1 MSHSLLNCLSYS
13 KLLKSMLRHPVTVI
27 AVIAAITLFFALNL
41 PRLSFSTSVYDFV
54 IQDLPET
61 ARYEDFKK
69 IFGSDEIIRVVVK
82 GENIFEPAT
91 FQKVEQLAAAVSEI
105 KGVRRVISLP
115 DIKKSV
121 DISGNWDLQK
131 FAEILKPVALFR
143 RNIIS
148 EDHKT
153 TALTLLLKN
162 GADEKSVIHEVSKL
176 INDSTWL
183 SLGRHSDTQTLR
195 HLTAYQIGMPVVS
208 QSLAEF
214 TEKDFFQLPP
224 ITFLMIAGMLFLLF
238 RNLPCLLL
246 PILCVSLSL
255 IWTLGLMAL
264 LNIPLSMLTM
274 VVPIFLIAVG
284 MAYCLYICAEYLQ
297 QARESDSRIDTVFST
312 FSEMALPTALAVFTT
327 AAGLGSLL
335 VNRITAI
342 HDFALLSCFAI
353 LSLLIIVL
361 TLFPAM
367 LALLRRPAS
376 LFTLSPALQRW
387 VSPTLQKISHF
398 SLLTSHFSPALQRWV
413 SPTLQKIS
421 HFSLLNV
428 FIQLNLKYQ
437 HITFPAVGILV
448 VFFGIG
454 IFRLQAETNP
464 VDYFRRDTPVS
475 RHFHDIYQDLSGSF
489 PVNVVMD
496 GTVEDYFYREPEHI
510 RQIAR
515 IQEFLET
522 LPGVDK
528 TVSFADYMKLVN
540 YALNQFD
547 PKYYALPEESFEV
560 RMLINNYK
568 TMLGEDM
575 LSQFMSPDFS
585 KANILLLTHISSSR
599 DFLGIQE
606 KILSHVRQQFPK
618 NLMWDVT
625 GFGMV
630 ISASSE
636 ILVTGQIKSFSLT
649 LMLIFAVM
657 FLLFLSSK
665 VGLTALIPATFPIII
680 VFGLMGWTG
689 IRLSVATSLIASIAV
704 GLAIDDIIHYLV
716 RYNREF
722 KKDLDKD
729 RALRDTVIGVGR
741 PIIFTSLTISMGFS
755 ILIFSHFSPTAIF
768 GFLMVVTM
776 LLALAA
782 DLIILPSLMLHVELV
797 TAWDILRLMPTL
809 GGVSAGIAHE
819 LNQPLTVIKMGSDIL
834 KMMVQQ
840 EDDIPKEQL
849 AQVVDEIGTQVERA
863 SEMIGRLTEF
873 EGKPHFAKEKSNI
886 NKAVRDTLAIV
897 SHQLQLDNIK
907 INFFPDDRLPPVLAH
922 NNRLAQVIF
931 NLINNAAEAIKEK
944 NSGEK
949 ENRVITIRTFQEGDR
964 TGMTISDT
972 GTGIPA
978 LLKDRIF
985 EPFFT
990 TKESGKGKGL
1000 GLSISNEIVRS
1011 YGGRIEIQSEEGKG
1025 TGVSVTFP
1033 LYER

>member
-1 MSHSLLNCLSYS
+1 MSHLLLNYFSYS
-13 KLLKSMLRHPVTVI
+13 RLLKAMLRRPLAVI
-27 AVIAAITLFFALNL
+27 AVIAAVTLFFALNL
-41 PRLSFSTSVYDFV
+41 PRLYFSSSVYDFA
-54 IQDLPET
+54 IKDIPET
-61 ARYEDFKK
+61 ARYDDFKK

-82 GENIFEPAT
+82 GENIFDPAT
-91 FQKVEQLAAAVSEI
+91 FQKLEQLALAVSEI
-105 KGVRRVISLP
+105 KDVRRVISLP

-148 EDHKT
+148 EDHKS

-162 GADEKSVIHEVSKL
+162 DADEKAVIHEVSRL
-176 INDSTWL
+176 INDSEWL
-183 SLGRHSDTQTLR
+183 KD
-195 HLTAYQIGMPVVS
+195 LTVYQIGMPVVS

-214 TEKDFFQLPP
+214 TEKDFFRLPP
-224 ITFLMIAGMLFLLF
+224 ITFLLIAMMLFLLF
-238 RNLPCLLL
+238 RNLPCVLL

-255 IWTLGLMAL
+255 IWTFGLMAL
-264 LNIPLSMLTM
+264 LGIPLSMLTM

-284 MAYCLYICAEYLQ
+284 MAYCLYICAEYLR
-297 QARESDSRIDTVFST
+297 QARRAESRIDTVFST

-327 AAGLGSLL
+327 VAGLGSLL
-335 VNRITAI
+335 INRITAI
-342 HDFALLSCFAI
+342 HDFALLGCFGI
-353 LSLLIIVL
+353 MSMLIIAL
-361 TLFPAM
+361 TLFPSV
-367 LALLRRPAS
+367 LAILRRPAVTGNS
-376 LFTLSPALQRW
+376 YSSFLISHFSILTSSPALQKKLRQIY
-387 VSPTLQKISHF
+387 S
-398 SLLTSHFSPALQRWV
+398 SLLTSHFS
-413 SPTLQKIS
+413 
-421 HFSLLNV
+421 FLN
-428 FIQLNLKYQ
+428 IIIELNLKYQ
-437 HITFPAVGILV
+437 HITFPIIGILV
-448 VFFGIG
+448 IFFGIG

-464 VDYFRRDTPVS
+464 VDYFKKDTPVS
-475 RHFHDIYQDLSGSF
+475 RHFHDIYHDLSGSF

-496 GTVEDYFYREPEHI
+496 GAAEDYFYRDPEHI

-540 YALNQFD
+540 YALNRFD
-547 PKYYALPEESFEV
+547 PKFYALPEESFEV

-606 KILSHVRQQFPK
+606 KILGHVRKNFPK
-618 NLMWDVT
+618 NLVWDVT

-636 ILVTGQIKSFSLT
+636 ILVSGQIKSFSLT
-649 LMLIFAVM
+649 LTLIFAIM

-665 VGLTALIPATFPIII
+665 VGLIAMLPATFPIII

-716 RYNREF
+716 RYSREF

-729 RALRDTVIGVGR
+729 RALRDTVTGVGS
-741 PIIFTSLTISMGFS
+741 PIIFTSLTISMGFF

-776 LLALAA
+776 LLALAG

-797 TAWDILRLMPTL
+797 SAWDILRLMPTL

-834 KMMVQQ
+834 KMMILM
-840 EDDIPKEQL
+840 EGDIPKEQL
-849 AQVVDEIGTQVERA
+849 AQVVDEIGIQTERA
-863 SEMIGRLTEF
+863 SEMIGRLSAL
-873 EGKPHFAKEKSNI
+873 EGKPHFAKEKSDI
-886 NKAVRDTLAIV
+886 NKAVRDTLAIAG
-897 SHQLQLDNIK
+897 HQLKLDNIGM
-907 INFFPDDRLPPVLAH
+907 NFFPDESLPPVLAH
-922 NNRLAQVIF
+922 NNRLAQLIF

-944 NSGEK
+944 NPAEK
-949 ENRVITIRTFQEGDR
+949 ENRLIAIRTFQEGNR
-964 TGMTISDT
+964 AAVVISDT
-972 GTGIPA
+972 GIGIPA
-978 LLKDRIF
+978 PIKDRIF

-990 TKESGKGKGL
+990 TKERGKGKGL
-1000 GLSISNEIVRS
+1000 GLSISNEIARS
-1011 YGGRIEIQSEEGKG
+1011 YGGRIAVQSEEGKG
-1025 TGVSVTFP
+1025 TVVSVTFP
-1033 LYER
+1033 LYERQ